1 VFVVTTTSGV
11 VAGVSTGAPEAVAGV
26 VGVLVDRGCSSVGV
40 GVTGADTSTGVF
52 VTGTTA
58 FFFFFVLHEKEKTK
72 TSEAREVIKI
82 LITVQSLY
90 NINIYKFNKLS
101 PRQPFPKCPCAKG
114 VLWI

>member
-1 VFVVTTTSGV
+1 MVVVTTTSGV

-26 VGVLVDRGCSSVGV
+26 VGVLMGCSSVGG
-40 GVTGADTSTGVF
+40 GVAGVVTSTGVF

-72 TSEAREVIKI
+72 TSEAREVIKNF
-82 LITVQSLY
+82 ITVQSLY
-90 NINIYKFNKLS
+90 NINIRKFNKLS

-114 VLWI
+114 VLRI